1 MENSVEEDETGQRK
15 YFPVWQE
22 SMPCFPIPRP
32 NSPEISKIL
41 FISRVQPI
49 QRPPVPP
56 PGVRQNVDDLEQ
68 WAQSQRAA
76 QQAEVSHG
84 PEHHQHRLS

>member
-1 MENSVEEDETGQRK
+1 
-15 YFPVWQE
+15 
-22 SMPCFPIPRP
+22 MPCFPIPRP